1 MNDDEL
7 MHYGTPRH
15 SGRYPW
21 GSGEN
26 PYQSMSGFYGMAR
39 QLHKEGLSDKEIA
52 ESFGMST
59 RDYKSAYSN
68 AKNEVRAANRAQALR
83 LKDKGY
89 SNTAIG
95 ERMGVNESTV
105 RSWLDDDIAERSSIS
120 KNTAKALKNA
130 VDDKKYID
138 IGGGVENQ
146 MGISR
151 TALDNAVKML
161 KDEGYTIHYIQ
172 TEQLGTGHKTS
183 IKVLA
188 PPDTTYSEVWNHK
201 ADIEFP
207 GFHSEDNGR
216 TIDKIGKPVSISSKR
231 IKINYAEEGGKDK
244 DGVIELRRGVDDIS
258 LGKAKYAQVRI
269 AVDGTHYLKGMA
281 MYRDDMPDG
290 VDIIFNTNK
299 AKGTPMLGE
308 KDNSVLKPMKKD
320 QDNPFGA
327 TIKGEHDLI
336 LAQRYYT
343 DKDGKRKQS
352 AINIVN
358 EEGDWNTWRK
368 SLSSQMLSKQSPML
382 AKKQLKLAYD
392 LKQDEFDSIMKL
404 ENPVIRQQLLDK
416 FADGCDSASVH
427 LKAAG
432 LPRQASKVILP
443 FPSMKENEV
452 YAPSFRDGE
461 EVVLIRYP
469 HGGTFEI
476 PRLKVNNKVPEAKKT
491 LHNAQD
497 AIGINAKVAERL
509 SGADFDGDTVL
520 VIPTST
526 AKIKTSK
533 SLEGLKDFDPQR
545 AYKAYPG
552 MPEVKGSGFNKQQQ
566 MGNVS
571 NLITDMTIKGATSD
585 ELARAVRHSMVIIDA
600 EKHNLNYKQSAIDNN
615 IAELKEKYQGGKNRG
630 ASTIISRASATAYVP
645 VRKEIT
651 NKKYMTDDEKKR
663 YSKGEKIYRDTGET
677 YISKKTGKEIK
688 RISKSTKMAETSD
701 ANTLS
706 SGYLIETVYSEHA
719 NKLKAL
725 ANKARSESR
734 STEYI
739 PYSKEANKKYK
750 AQVDSLNSKLNIA
763 LKNRP
768 LERKAQ
774 LIANAKVKNIYSANP
789 DMDSDDL
796 KKLKGRCLTEA
807 RLQTGAS
814 KQQIKIEPK
823 EWEAIQAGAI
833 STSKLKSIV
842 QNSDL
847 DVLKQ
852 LAMPRNMRGVTPAQE
867 SRIKV
872 LERRGY
878 TLAEIADAVG
888 VSTST
893 VNNVLQGS

>member
-1 MNDDEL
+1 MNNDEL

-26 PYQSMSGFYGMAR
+26 PYQSSTGLYGMAK
-39 QLHKEGLSDKEIA
+39 QLKSEGMSDKEIA

-59 RDYKSAYSN
+59 REYKSAYSN
-68 AKNEVRAANRAQALR
+68 AKNEVRAANRAEALR

-95 ERMGVNESTV
+95 QRMGVNESTV
-105 RSWLDDDIAERSSIS
+105 RSWMDEDIAERSSIS
-120 KNTAKALKNA
+120 KNTAKALKSA

-161 KDEGYTIHYIQ
+161 KDEGYTVHYIQ

-207 GFHSEDNGR
+207 GFHSEDKGR

-327 TIKGEHDLI
+327 TIKGERELI

-343 DKDGKRKQS
+343 DKNGKRQQS
-352 AINIVN
+352 ALNIVN

-416 FADGCDSASVH
+416 FADGCDSAAVH

-476 PRLKVNNKVPEAKKT
+476 PRLKVNNKVPDAKKT

-533 SLEGLKDFDPQR
+533 PLDGLKDFDPQR
-545 AYKAYPG
+545 DYKACPG

-571 NLITDMTIKGATSD
+571 NLITDMTIKGATPD

-615 IAELKEKYQGGKNRG
+615 IAALKEKYQGGKNRG

-645 VRKEIT
+645 VRKELT
-651 NKKYMTDDEKKR
+651 NTKYMTDDEKKR
-663 YSKGEKIYRDTGET
+663 YSKGEKIYRETGET

-706 SGYLIETVYSEHA
+706 SGYMIETVYSEHA

-725 ANKARSESR
+725 ANKARAESR
-734 STEYI
+734 STDYI
-739 PYSKEANKKYK
+739 PYSKEAHVKYK
-750 AQVDSLNSKLNIA
+750 DQVDSLNSKLNIA

-774 LIANAKVKNIYSANP
+774 LIANAKVKNVYAANP

-833 STSKLKSIV
+833 STNKLKSIV

-852 LAMPRNMRGVTPAQE
+852 LAMPREMRGVTPAQE

-872 LERRGY
+872 LESRGY

-893 VNNVLQGS
+893 ITNVLQG

>member
-1 MNDDEL
+1 MNNDEL

-26 PYQSMSGFYGMAR
+26 PYQSSTGLYGMAK
-39 QLHKEGLSDKEIA
+39 QLKSEGMSDKEIA

-59 RDYKSAYSN
+59 REYKSAYSN
-68 AKNEVRAANRAQALR
+68 AKNEVRAANRAEALR

-95 ERMGVNESTV
+95 QRMGVNESTV
-105 RSWLDDDIAERSSIS
+105 RSWMDEDIAERSSIS
-120 KNTAKALKNA
+120 KNTAKALKSA
-130 VDDKKYID
+130 VDNKKYID

-161 KDEGYTIHYIQ
+161 KDEGYTVHYIQ

-207 GFHSEDNGR
+207 GFHSEDKGR

-327 TIKGEHDLI
+327 TIKGERELI

-343 DKDGKRKQS
+343 DKNGKRQQS
-352 AINIVN
+352 ALNIVN

-416 FADGCDSASVH
+416 FADGCDSAAVH

-476 PRLKVNNKVPEAKKT
+476 PRLKVNNKVPDAKKT

-533 SLEGLKDFDPQR
+533 PLDGLKNFDPQR
-545 AYKAYPG
+545 DYKAYPG

-571 NLITDMTIKGATSD
+571 NLITDMTIKGATPD

-615 IAELKEKYQGGKNRG
+615 IAALKEKYQGGKNRG

-645 VRKEIT
+645 VRKELT
-651 NKKYMTDDEKKR
+651 NTKYMTDDEKKR
-663 YSKGEKIYRDTGET
+663 YSKGEKIYRETGET

-706 SGYLIETVYSEHA
+706 SGYMIETVYSEHA

-725 ANKARSESR
+725 ANKARAESR
-734 STEYI
+734 STDYI
-739 PYSKEANKKYK
+739 PYSKEAHVKYK
-750 AQVDSLNSKLNIA
+750 DQVDSLNSKLNIA

-774 LIANAKVKNIYSANP
+774 LVANAKVKNVYAANP

-833 STSKLKSIV
+833 STNKLKSIV

-852 LAMPRNMRGVTPAQE
+852 LAMPREMRGVTPAQE

-872 LERRGY
+872 LESRGY

-893 VNNVLQGS
+893 ITNVLQG

>member
-26 PYQSMSGFYGMAR
+26 PYQSSTGLYGMAK
-39 QLHKEGLSDKEIA
+39 QLKSQGMSDKEIA
-52 ESFGMST
+52 DSFGMST
-59 RDYKSAYSN
+59 REYKSAYSN
-68 AKNEVRAANRAQALR
+68 AKNEVRAANRAEALR

-95 ERMGVNESTV
+95 KRMGVNESTV
-105 RSWLDDDIAERSSIS
+105 RSWMDEDIAERSSIS
-120 KNTAKALKNA
+120 KNTAKALKSA

-161 KDEGYTIHYIQ
+161 KDEGYTVHYIQ

-207 GFHSEDNGR
+207 GFHSEDKGR

-299 AKGTPMLGE
+299 TKGTPMLGE

-327 TIKGEHDLI
+327 TIKGERELI

-343 DKDGKRKQS
+343 DKNGKRQQS
-352 AINIVN
+352 ALNIVN

-476 PRLKVNNKVPEAKKT
+476 PRLKVNNKVPDAKKT

-533 SLEGLKDFDPQR
+533 PLDGLKDFDPQR
-545 AYKAYPG
+545 DYKAYPG

-571 NLITDMTIKGATSD
+571 NLITDMTIKGATPD

-615 IAELKEKYQGGKNRG
+615 IAELKKKYQGGSNRG

-651 NKKYMTDDEKKR
+651 NTKYMTDDEKKR
-663 YSKGEKIYRDTGET
+663 YSKGEKIYRETGET
-677 YISKKTGKEIK
+677 YISKKTGKEVK

-725 ANKARSESR
+725 ANKARAESR
-734 STEYI
+734 STDYI
-739 PYSKEANKKYK
+739 PYSKEAHIKYK
-750 AQVDSLNSKLNIA
+750 DQVDSLNSKLNIA

-774 LIANAKVKNIYSANP
+774 LVANAKVKNVYADNP

-833 STSKLKSIV
+833 STNKLKSIV

-852 LAMPRNMRGVTPAQE
+852 LAMPREMRGVTPAQE

-872 LERRGY
+872 LESRGY

-893 VNNVLQGS
+893 ITNVLQG

>member
-26 PYQSMSGFYGMAR
+26 PYQSSTGLYGMAK
-39 QLHKEGLSDKEIA
+39 QLKSQGMSDKEIA

-59 RDYKSAYSN
+59 REYKSAYSN
-68 AKNEVRAANRAQALR
+68 AKNEVRAANRAEALR

-95 ERMGVNESTV
+95 KRMGVNESTV
-105 RSWLDDDIAERSSIS
+105 RSWMNEDIAERSSIS
-120 KNTAKALKNA
+120 KNTAKALKSA

-161 KDEGYTIHYIQ
+161 KDEGYTVHYIQ

-207 GFHSEDNGR
+207 GFHSEDKGR

-327 TIKGEHDLI
+327 TIKGERELI

-343 DKDGKRKQS
+343 DKNGKRQQS

-416 FADGCDSASVH
+416 FADGCDSAAVH

-526 AKIKTSK
+526 AKIKTTK
-533 SLEGLKDFDPQR
+533 PLDGLKNFDPQR
-545 AYKAYPG
+545 DYKAYPG

-571 NLITDMTIKGATSD
+571 NLITDMTIKGATPD

-651 NKKYMTDDEKKR
+651 NTKYMTDDEKKR
-663 YSKGEKIYRDTGET
+663 YSKGEKIYRETGET
-677 YISKKTGKEIK
+677 YISKKTGKEVK

-706 SGYLIETVYSEHA
+706 SGYMIETVYSEHA

-725 ANKARSESR
+725 ANKARAESR

-739 PYSKEANKKYK
+739 PYSKEARVKYK
-750 AQVDSLNSKLNIA
+750 DQVDSLNSKLNIA

-774 LIANAKVKNIYSANP
+774 LIANAKVKNVYAANP

-833 STSKLKSIV
+833 HNTKLKSIV

-852 LAMPRNMRGVTPAQE
+852 LAMPREMRGVTPAQE

-872 LERRGY
+872 LESRGY

-893 VNNVLQGS
+893 INNVLQG

>member
-26 PYQSMSGFYGMAR
+26 PYQSSTGLYGMAK
-39 QLHKEGLSDKEIA
+39 QLKSQGMSDKEIA

-59 RDYKSAYSN
+59 REYKSAYSN
-68 AKNEVRAANRAQALR
+68 AKNEVRAANRAEALR

-95 ERMGVNESTV
+95 KRMGVNESTV
-105 RSWLDDDIAERSSIS
+105 RSWMDEDIAERSSIS
-120 KNTAKALKNA
+120 KNTAKALKSA

-161 KDEGYTIHYIQ
+161 KDEGYTVHYIQ

-207 GFHSEDNGR
+207 GFHSEDKGR

-327 TIKGEHDLI
+327 TIKGERELI

-343 DKDGKRKQS
+343 DKNGKRQQS
-352 AINIVN
+352 ALNIVN

-476 PRLKVNNKVPEAKKT
+476 PRLKVNNKVPDAKKT

-533 SLEGLKDFDPQR
+533 PLDGLKDFDPQR
-545 AYKAYPG
+545 DYKAYPG

-571 NLITDMTIKGATSD
+571 NLITDMTIKGATPD

-615 IAELKEKYQGGKNRG
+615 IAELKKKYQGGSNRG

-645 VRKEIT
+645 VRKELT
-651 NKKYMTDDEKKR
+651 NTKYMTDDEKKR
-663 YSKGEKIYRDTGET
+663 YSKGEKIYRETGET
-677 YISKKTGKEIK
+677 YISKKTGKEVK

-725 ANKARSESR
+725 ANKARAESR
-734 STEYI
+734 STDYI
-739 PYSKEANKKYK
+739 PYSKEAHVKYK
-750 AQVDSLNSKLNIA
+750 DQVDSLNSKLNIA

-774 LIANAKVKNIYSANP
+774 LIANAKVKNVYAANP

-814 KQQIKIEPK
+814 KQQIKIESK

-833 STSKLKSIV
+833 STNKLKSIV

-852 LAMPRNMRGVTPAQE
+852 LAMPREMRGVTPAQE

-872 LERRGY
+872 LESRGY

-888 VSTST
+888 VSTGT
-893 VNNVLQGS
+893 ITNVLQG

>member
-26 PYQSMSGFYGMAR
+26 PYQSSTGLYGMAK
-39 QLHKEGLSDKEIA
+39 QLKSQGMSDKEIA

-59 RDYKSAYSN
+59 REYKSAYSN
-68 AKNEVRAANRAQALR
+68 AKNEVRAANRAEALR

-95 ERMGVNESTV
+95 KRMGVNESTV
-105 RSWLDDDIAERSSIS
+105 RSWMDEDIAERSSIS
-120 KNTAKALKNA
+120 KNTAKALKSA

-161 KDEGYTIHYIQ
+161 KDEGYTVHYIQ

-207 GFHSEDNGR
+207 GFHSEDKGR
-216 TIDKIGKPVSISSKR
+216 TIDKIGKPISISSKR

-327 TIKGEHDLI
+327 TIKGEREII

-343 DKDGKRKQS
+343 DKNGKRQQS

-476 PRLKVNNKVPEAKKT
+476 PRLKVNNKVPDAKKT

-533 SLEGLKDFDPQR
+533 PLDGLKDFDPQR
-545 AYKAYPG
+545 DYKAYPG
-552 MPEVKGSGFNKQQQ
+552 MPEVKGSGFHKQQQ

-571 NLITDMTIKGATSD
+571 NLITDMTIKGATPD

-615 IAELKEKYQGGKNRG
+615 IAELKKKYQGGSNRG

-651 NKKYMTDDEKKR
+651 NTKYMTDDEKKR
-663 YSKGEKIYRDTGET
+663 YSKGEKIYHETGET
-677 YISKKTGKEIK
+677 YISKKTGKEVK

-725 ANKARSESR
+725 ANKARAESR
-734 STEYI
+734 STDYI
-739 PYSKEANKKYK
+739 PYSKEAHVKYK
-750 AQVDSLNSKLNIA
+750 DQVDSLNSKLNIA

-774 LIANAKVKNIYSANP
+774 LIANAKVKNVYAANP

-833 STSKLKSIV
+833 STNKLKSIV

-852 LAMPRNMRGVTPAQE
+852 LAMPREMRGVTPAQE

-872 LERRGY
+872 LESRGY
-878 TLAEIADAVG
+878 TLAEIADAIG

-893 VNNVLQGS
+893 INNVLQG

>member
-26 PYQSMSGFYGMAR
+26 PYQSSTGLYGMAK
-39 QLHKEGLSDKEIA
+39 QLKSQGMSDKEIA

-59 RDYKSAYSN
+59 REYKSAYSN
-68 AKNEVRAANRAQALR
+68 AKNEVRAANRAEALR

-95 ERMGVNESTV
+95 KRMGVNESTV
-105 RSWLDDDIAERSSIS
+105 RSWMDEDIAERSSIS
-120 KNTAKALKNA
+120 KNTAKALKSA

-161 KDEGYTIHYIQ
+161 KDEGYTVHYIQ

-207 GFHSEDNGR
+207 GFHSEDKGR

-281 MYRDDMPDG
+281 MYRDDMPNG

-327 TIKGEHDLI
+327 TIKGERELI

-343 DKDGKRKQS
+343 DKNGKRQQS

-476 PRLKVNNKVPEAKKT
+476 PRLKVNNKVPDAKKT

-533 SLEGLKDFDPQR
+533 PLDGLKDFDPQR
-545 AYKAYPG
+545 DYKAYPG

-571 NLITDMTIKGATSD
+571 NLITDMTIKGATPD

-615 IAELKEKYQGGKNRG
+615 IAELKKKYQGGSNRG

-651 NKKYMTDDEKKR
+651 NTKYMTDDEKKR
-663 YSKGEKIYRDTGET
+663 YSKGEKIYRETGET
-677 YISKKTGKEIK
+677 YISKKTGKEVK

-725 ANKARSESR
+725 ANKARAESR
-734 STEYI
+734 STDYI
-739 PYSKEANKKYK
+739 PYSKEAHVKYK
-750 AQVDSLNSKLNIA
+750 DQVDSLNSKLNIA

-774 LIANAKVKNIYSANP
+774 LVANAKVKNVYAANP

-833 STSKLKSIV
+833 STNKLKSIV

-852 LAMPRNMRGVTPAQE
+852 LAMPREMRGVTPAQE

-872 LERRGY
+872 LESRGY

-888 VSTST
+888 VSTGT
-893 VNNVLQGS
+893 ITNVLQG

>member
-1 MNDDEL
+1 MNNDEL

-26 PYQSMSGFYGMAR
+26 PYQSSTGFYGMAK
-39 QLHKEGLSDKEIA
+39 QLKSDGMSDKEIA

-59 RDYKSAYSN
+59 REYKSAYSN
-68 AKNEVRAANRAQALR
+68 AKNEVRAANRAEALR

-95 ERMGVNESTV
+95 QRMGVNESTV
-105 RSWLDDDIAERSSIS
+105 RSWMDEDIAERSSIS
-120 KNTAKALKNA
+120 KNTAKALKSA

-161 KDEGYTIHYIQ
+161 KDEGYTVHYIQ

-207 GFHSEDNGR
+207 GFHSEDKGR

-327 TIKGEHDLI
+327 TIKGERELI

-343 DKDGKRKQS
+343 DKNGKRQQS
-352 AINIVN
+352 ALNIVN

-416 FADGCDSASVH
+416 FADGCDSAAVH

-476 PRLKVNNKVPEAKKT
+476 PRLKVNNKVPDAKKT

-533 SLEGLKDFDPQR
+533 PLDGLKNFDPQR
-545 AYKAYPG
+545 DYKAYPG

-571 NLITDMTIKGATSD
+571 NLITDMTIKGATPD

-615 IAELKEKYQGGKNRG
+615 IAALKEKYQGGKNRG

-645 VRKEIT
+645 VRKELT
-651 NKKYMTDDEKKR
+651 NTKYMTDDEKKR
-663 YSKGEKIYRDTGET
+663 YSKGEKIYRETGET

-706 SGYLIETVYSEHA
+706 SGYMIETVYSEHA

-725 ANKARSESR
+725 ANKARAESR
-734 STEYI
+734 STDYI
-739 PYSKEANKKYK
+739 PYSKEAHVKYK
-750 AQVDSLNSKLNIA
+750 DQVDSLNSKLNIA

-774 LIANAKVKNIYSANP
+774 LVANAKVKNVYAANP

-833 STSKLKSIV
+833 STNKLKSIV

-852 LAMPRNMRGVTPAQE
+852 LAMPREMRGVTPAQE

-872 LERRGY
+872 LESRGY

-893 VNNVLQGS
+893 ITNVLQG

>member
-1 MNDDEL
+1 MNNDEL

-26 PYQSMSGFYGMAR
+26 PYQSSTGFYGMAK
-39 QLHKEGLSDKEIA
+39 QLKSDGMSDKEIA

-59 RDYKSAYSN
+59 REYKSAYSN
-68 AKNEVRAANRAQALR
+68 AKNEVRAANRAEALR

-95 ERMGVNESTV
+95 QRMGVNESTV
-105 RSWLDDDIAERSSIS
+105 RSWMDEDIAERSSIS
-120 KNTAKALKNA
+120 KNTAKALKSA

-161 KDEGYTIHYIQ
+161 KDEGYTVHYIQ

-207 GFHSEDNGR
+207 GFHSEDKGR

-290 VDIIFNTNK
+290 VDIVFNTNK

-327 TIKGEHDLI
+327 TIKGERELI

-343 DKDGKRKQS
+343 DKNGKRQQS
-352 AINIVN
+352 ALNIVN

-416 FADGCDSASVH
+416 FADGCDSAAVH

-476 PRLKVNNKVPEAKKT
+476 PRLKVNNKVPDAKKT

-533 SLEGLKDFDPQR
+533 PLDGLKNFDPQR
-545 AYKAYPG
+545 DYKAYPG

-571 NLITDMTIKGATSD
+571 NLITDMTIKGATPD

-645 VRKEIT
+645 VRKELT
-651 NKKYMTDDEKKR
+651 NTKYMTDDEKKR
-663 YSKGEKIYRDTGET
+663 YSKGEKIYRETGET

-706 SGYLIETVYSEHA
+706 SGYMIETVYSEHA

-725 ANKARSESR
+725 ANKARAESR

-739 PYSKEANKKYK
+739 PYSKEAHVKYK
-750 AQVDSLNSKLNIA
+750 DQVDSLNSKLNIA

-774 LIANAKVKNIYSANP
+774 LIANAKVKNVYAANP
-789 DMDSDDL
+789 DIDSDDL

-833 STSKLKSIV
+833 STNKLKSIV

-852 LAMPRNMRGVTPAQE
+852 LAMPREMRGVTPAQE

-872 LERRGY
+872 LESRGY

-893 VNNVLQGS
+893 ITNVLQG

>member
-26 PYQSMSGFYGMAR
+26 PYQSSTGLYGMAK
-39 QLHKEGLSDKEIA
+39 QLKSQGMSDKEIA

-59 RDYKSAYSN
+59 REYKSAYSN
-68 AKNEVRAANRAQALR
+68 AKNEVRAANRAEALR

-95 ERMGVNESTV
+95 KRMGVNESTV
-105 RSWLDDDIAERSSIS
+105 RSWMDEDIAERSSIS
-120 KNTAKALKNA
+120 KNTAKALKSA

-161 KDEGYTIHYIQ
+161 KDEGYTVHYIQ

-207 GFHSEDNGR
+207 GFHSEDKGR
-216 TIDKIGKPVSISSKR
+216 TIDKIRKPVSISSKR

-327 TIKGEHDLI
+327 TIKGERELI

-343 DKDGKRKQS
+343 DKNGKRQQS
-352 AINIVN
+352 ALNIVN

-392 LKQDEFDSIMKL
+392 LKRDEFDSIMKL
-404 ENPVIRQQLLDK
+404 ENPVIRQKLLDK

-476 PRLKVNNKVPEAKKT
+476 PRLKVNNKVPDAKKT

-533 SLEGLKDFDPQR
+533 PLDGLKDFDPQR
-545 AYKAYPG
+545 DYKAYPG

-571 NLITDMTIKGATSD
+571 NLITDMTIKGATPD

-615 IAELKEKYQGGKNRG
+615 IAELKKKYQGGSNRG

-651 NKKYMTDDEKKR
+651 NTKYMTDDEKKR
-663 YSKGEKIYRDTGET
+663 YSKGEKIYRETGET
-677 YISKKTGKEIK
+677 YISKKTGKEVK

-725 ANKARSESR
+725 ANKARAESR
-734 STEYI
+734 STDYI
-739 PYSKEANKKYK
+739 PYSKEAHVKYK
-750 AQVDSLNSKLNIA
+750 DQVDSLNSKLNIA

-774 LIANAKVKNIYSANP
+774 LIANAKVKNVYAANP

-833 STSKLKSIV
+833 STNKLKSIV

-852 LAMPRNMRGVTPAQE
+852 LAMPREMRGVTPAQE

-872 LERRGY
+872 LESRGY

-888 VSTST
+888 VSTGT
-893 VNNVLQGS
+893 ITNVLQG

>member
-26 PYQSMSGFYGMAR
+26 PYQSSTGLYGMAK
-39 QLHKEGLSDKEIA
+39 QLKKQGMSDKEIA

-59 RDYKSAYSN
+59 REYKSAYSN
-68 AKNEVRAANRAQALR
+68 AKNEVRAANRAEALR

-95 ERMGVNESTV
+95 KRMGVNESTV
-105 RSWLDDDIAERSSIS
+105 RSWMDEDIAERSSIS
-120 KNTAKALKNA
+120 KNTAKALKSA

-161 KDEGYTIHYIQ
+161 KDEGYTVHYIQ

-207 GFHSEDNGR
+207 GFHSEDKGR
-216 TIDKIGKPVSISSKR
+216 TIDKIEKPVSISSKR

-327 TIKGEHDLI
+327 TIKGERDLI

-343 DKDGKRKQS
+343 DKNGKRQQS

-416 FADGCDSASVH
+416 FADGCDSAAVH

-533 SLEGLKDFDPQR
+533 PLDGLKDFDPQR
-545 AYKAYPG
+545 DYKAYPG

-571 NLITDMTIKGATSD
+571 NLITDMTIKGATPD

-615 IAELKEKYQGGKNRG
+615 IAELKKKYQGGSNRG
-630 ASTIISRASATAYVP
+630 ASTIISRASATAYIP
-645 VRKEIT
+645 VRKELT
-651 NKKYMTDDEKKR
+651 NTKYMTDDEKKR
-663 YSKGEKIYRDTGET
+663 YSKGEKIYRETGET
-677 YISKKTGKEIK
+677 YISKKTGKEVK

-725 ANKARSESR
+725 ANKARAESR

-739 PYSKEANKKYK
+739 PYSKEARVKYK
-750 AQVDSLNSKLNIA
+750 DQVDSLNSKLNIA

-774 LIANAKVKNIYSANP
+774 LIANAKVKNVYAANP

-833 STSKLKSIV
+833 HNTKLKSIV

-852 LAMPRNMRGVTPAQE
+852 LAMPREMRGVTPAQE
-867 SRIKV
+867 SRINV
-872 LERRGY
+872 LESRGY

-893 VNNVLQGS
+893 INNVLQG

>member
-1 MNDDEL
+1 MNNDEL

-26 PYQSMSGFYGMAR
+26 PYQSSTGFYGMAK
-39 QLHKEGLSDKEIA
+39 QLKSDGMSDKEIA

-59 RDYKSAYSN
+59 REYKSAYSN
-68 AKNEVRAANRAQALR
+68 AKNEVRAANRAEALR

-95 ERMGVNESTV
+95 KRMGVNESTV
-105 RSWLDDDIAERSSIS
+105 RSWMNEDIAERSSIS
-120 KNTAKALKNA
+120 KNTAKALKSA

-161 KDEGYTIHYIQ
+161 KDEGYTVHYIQ

-207 GFHSEDNGR
+207 GFHSEDKGR

-327 TIKGEHDLI
+327 TIKGERELI

-343 DKDGKRKQS
+343 DKNGKRQQS
-352 AINIVN
+352 ALNIVN

-416 FADGCDSASVH
+416 FADGCDSAAVH

-476 PRLKVNNKVPEAKKT
+476 PRLKVNNKVPDAKKT

-533 SLEGLKDFDPQR
+533 PLDGLKNFDPQR
-545 AYKAYPG
+545 DYKAYPG

-571 NLITDMTIKGATSD
+571 NLITDMTIKGATPD

-615 IAELKEKYQGGKNRG
+615 IAALKEKYQGGKNRG

-645 VRKEIT
+645 VRKELT
-651 NKKYMTDDEKKR
+651 NTKYMTDDEKKR
-663 YSKGEKIYRDTGET
+663 YSKGEKIYRETGET

-706 SGYLIETVYSEHA
+706 SGYMIETVYSEHA

-725 ANKARSESR
+725 ANKARAESR
-734 STEYI
+734 STDYI
-739 PYSKEANKKYK
+739 PYSKEAHVKYK
-750 AQVDSLNSKLNIA
+750 DQVDSLNSKLNIA

-774 LIANAKVKNIYSANP
+774 LVANAKVKNVYAANP

-833 STSKLKSIV
+833 STNKLKSIV

-852 LAMPRNMRGVTPAQE
+852 LAMPREMRGVTPAQE

-872 LERRGY
+872 LESRGY

-888 VSTST
+888 VSTGT
-893 VNNVLQGS
+893 ITNVLQG

>member
-1 MNDDEL
+1 MNNDEL

-26 PYQSMSGFYGMAR
+26 PYQSSTGLYGMAK
-39 QLHKEGLSDKEIA
+39 QLKSEGMSDKEIA

-59 RDYKSAYSN
+59 REYKSAYSN
-68 AKNEVRAANRAQALR
+68 AKNEVRAANRAEALR

-95 ERMGVNESTV
+95 QRMGVNESTV
-105 RSWLDDDIAERSSIS
+105 RSWMDEDIAERSSIS
-120 KNTAKALKNA
+120 KNTAKALKSA

-161 KDEGYTIHYIQ
+161 KDEGYTVHYIQ

-207 GFHSEDNGR
+207 GFHSEDKGR
-216 TIDKIGKPVSISSKR
+216 TIDKIEKPVSISSKR

-299 AKGTPMLGE
+299 AKGTTMLGE

-327 TIKGEHDLI
+327 TIKGERELI

-343 DKDGKRKQS
+343 DKNGKRQQS
-352 AINIVN
+352 ALNIVN

-416 FADGCDSASVH
+416 FADGCDSAAVH

-476 PRLKVNNKVPEAKKT
+476 PRLKVNNKVPDAKKT

-533 SLEGLKDFDPQR
+533 PLDGLKDFDPQR
-545 AYKAYPG
+545 DYKAYPG

-571 NLITDMTIKGATSD
+571 NLITDMTIKGATPD

-615 IAELKEKYQGGKNRG
+615 IAALKEKYQGGKNRG

-645 VRKEIT
+645 VRKELT
-651 NKKYMTDDEKKR
+651 NTKYMTDDEKKR
-663 YSKGEKIYRDTGET
+663 YSKGEKIYRETGET

-706 SGYLIETVYSEHA
+706 SGYMIETVYSEHA

-725 ANKARSESR
+725 ANKARAESR
-734 STEYI
+734 STDYI
-739 PYSKEANKKYK
+739 PYSKEAHVKYK
-750 AQVDSLNSKLNIA
+750 DQVDSLNSKLNIA

-774 LIANAKVKNIYSANP
+774 LIANAKVKNVYAANP

-833 STSKLKSIV
+833 STNKLKSIV

-852 LAMPRNMRGVTPAQE
+852 LAMPREMRGVTPAQE

-872 LERRGY
+872 LESRGY

-893 VNNVLQGS
+893 ITNVLQG

>member
-26 PYQSMSGFYGMAR
+26 PYQSSTGLYGMAK
-39 QLHKEGLSDKEIA
+39 QLKSQGMSDKEIA

-59 RDYKSAYSN
+59 REYKSAYSN
-68 AKNEVRAANRAQALR
+68 AKNEVRAANRAEALR

-95 ERMGVNESTV
+95 KRMGVNESTV
-105 RSWLDDDIAERSSIS
+105 RSWMDEDIAERSSIS
-120 KNTAKALKNA
+120 KNTAKALKSA

-161 KDEGYTIHYIQ
+161 KDEGYTVHYIQ

-207 GFHSEDNGR
+207 GFHSEDKGR

-327 TIKGEHDLI
+327 TIKGERDLI

-343 DKDGKRKQS
+343 DKNGKRQQS

-476 PRLKVNNKVPEAKKT
+476 PRLKVNNKVPDAKKT

-533 SLEGLKDFDPQR
+533 PLDGLKDFDPQR

-645 VRKEIT
+645 VRKELT
-651 NKKYMTDDEKKR
+651 NTKYMTDDEKKR
-663 YSKGEKIYRDTGET
+663 YAKGEKIYRETGET

-725 ANKARSESR
+725 ANKARAESR
-734 STEYI
+734 STDYI
-739 PYSKEANKKYK
+739 PYSKEAHVKYK
-750 AQVDSLNSKLNIA
+750 DQVDSLNSKLNIA

-774 LIANAKVKNIYSANP
+774 LIANAKVKNVYAANP

-833 STSKLKSIV
+833 STNKLKSIV

-852 LAMPRNMRGVTPAQE
+852 LAMPREMRGVTPAQE

-872 LERRGY
+872 LESRGY

-893 VNNVLQGS
+893 INNVLQG

>member
-26 PYQSMSGFYGMAR
+26 PYQSSTGLYGMAK
-39 QLHKEGLSDKEIA
+39 QLKSQGMSDKEIA

-59 RDYKSAYSN
+59 REYKSAYSN
-68 AKNEVRAANRAQALR
+68 AKNEVRAANRAEALR

-95 ERMGVNESTV
+95 KRMGVNESTV
-105 RSWLDDDIAERSSIS
+105 RSWMDEDIAERSSIS
-120 KNTAKALKNA
+120 KNTAKALKSA

-161 KDEGYTIHYIQ
+161 KDEGYTVHYIQ

-207 GFHSEDNGR
+207 GFHSEDKGR

-327 TIKGEHDLI
+327 TIKGERDLI

-343 DKDGKRKQS
+343 DKNGKRQQS

-476 PRLKVNNKVPEAKKT
+476 PRLKVNNKVPDAKKT

-533 SLEGLKDFDPQR
+533 PLDGLKDFDPQR

-645 VRKEIT
+645 VRKELT
-651 NKKYMTDDEKKR
+651 NTKYMTDDEKKR
-663 YSKGEKIYRDTGET
+663 YSKGEKIYRETGET

-688 RISKSTKMAETSD
+688 RISKSTKMAEISD

-725 ANKARSESR
+725 ANKARAESR

-739 PYSKEANKKYK
+739 PYSKEAHVKYK
-750 AQVDSLNSKLNIA
+750 DQVDSLNSKLNIA

-774 LIANAKVKNIYSANP
+774 LIANAKVKNVYAANP

-833 STSKLKSIV
+833 STNKLKSIV

-852 LAMPRNMRGVTPAQE
+852 LAMPREMRGVTPAQE

-872 LERRGY
+872 LESRGY

-893 VNNVLQGS
+893 ITNVLQG

>member
-1 MNDDEL
+1 MNNDEL

-26 PYQSMSGFYGMAR
+26 PYQSSTGLYGMAK
-39 QLHKEGLSDKEIA
+39 QLKSEGMSDKEIA

-59 RDYKSAYSN
+59 REYKSAYSN
-68 AKNEVRAANRAQALR
+68 AKNEVRAANRAEALR

-95 ERMGVNESTV
+95 QRMGVNESTV
-105 RSWLDDDIAERSSIS
+105 RSWMDEDIAERSSIS
-120 KNTAKALKNA
+120 KNTAKALKSA

-161 KDEGYTIHYIQ
+161 KDEGYTVHYIQ

-207 GFHSEDNGR
+207 GFHSEDKGR

-299 AKGTPMLGE
+299 AKGTPMLDE

-327 TIKGEHDLI
+327 TIKGERELI

-343 DKDGKRKQS
+343 DKNGKRQQS
-352 AINIVN
+352 ALNIVN

-416 FADGCDSASVH
+416 FADGCDSAAVH

-476 PRLKVNNKVPEAKKT
+476 PRLKVNNKVPDAKKT

-533 SLEGLKDFDPQR
+533 PLDGLKDFDPQR
-545 AYKAYPG
+545 DYKAYPG

-571 NLITDMTIKGATSD
+571 NLITDMTIKGATPD

-615 IAELKEKYQGGKNRG
+615 IAALKEKYQGGKNRG

-645 VRKEIT
+645 VRKELT
-651 NKKYMTDDEKKR
+651 NTKYMTDDEKKR
-663 YSKGEKIYRDTGET
+663 YSKGEKIYRETGET

-706 SGYLIETVYSEHA
+706 SGYMIETVYSEHA

-725 ANKARSESR
+725 ANKARAESR
-734 STEYI
+734 STDYI
-739 PYSKEANKKYK
+739 PYSKEAHVKYK
-750 AQVDSLNSKLNIA
+750 DQVDSLNSKLNIA

-774 LIANAKVKNIYSANP
+774 LIANAKVKNVYAANP

-833 STSKLKSIV
+833 STNKLKSIV

-852 LAMPRNMRGVTPAQE
+852 LAMPREMRGVTPAQE

-872 LERRGY
+872 LESRGY

-893 VNNVLQGS
+893 ITNVLQG

>member
-26 PYQSMSGFYGMAR
+26 PYQSSTGLYGMAK
-39 QLHKEGLSDKEIA
+39 QLKSQGMSDKEIA

-59 RDYKSAYSN
+59 REYKSAYSN
-68 AKNEVRAANRAQALR
+68 AKNEVRAANRAEALR

-95 ERMGVNESTV
+95 KRMGVNESTV
-105 RSWLDDDIAERSSIS
+105 RSWMDEDIAERSSIS
-120 KNTAKALKNA
+120 KNTAKALKSA

-161 KDEGYTIHYIQ
+161 KDEGYTVHYIQ

-207 GFHSEDNGR
+207 GFHSEDKGR

-327 TIKGEHDLI
+327 TIKGERKLI

-343 DKDGKRKQS
+343 DKNGKRQQS
-352 AINIVN
+352 ALNIVN

-416 FADGCDSASVH
+416 FADGCDSAAVH

-476 PRLKVNNKVPEAKKT
+476 PRLKVNNKVPDAKKT

-533 SLEGLKDFDPQR
+533 PLDGLKDFDPQR
-545 AYKAYPG
+545 DYKAYPG

-571 NLITDMTIKGATSD
+571 NLITDMTIKGATPD

-615 IAELKEKYQGGKNRG
+615 IAALKEKYQGGKNRG

-645 VRKEIT
+645 VRKELT
-651 NKKYMTDDEKKR
+651 NTKYMTDDEKKR
-663 YSKGEKIYRDTGET
+663 YSKGEKIYRETGET

-706 SGYLIETVYSEHA
+706 SGYMIETVYSEHA

-725 ANKARSESR
+725 ANKARAESR
-734 STEYI
+734 STDYI
-739 PYSKEANKKYK
+739 PYSKEAHIKYK
-750 AQVDSLNSKLNIA
+750 DQVDSLNSKLNIA

-774 LIANAKVKNIYSANP
+774 LIANAKVKNVYAANP

-833 STSKLKSIV
+833 STNKLKSIV

-852 LAMPRNMRGVTPAQE
+852 LAMPREMRGVTPAQE

-872 LERRGY
+872 LESRGY

-893 VNNVLQGS
+893 ITNVLQG

>member
-26 PYQSMSGFYGMAR
+26 PYQSSTGLYGMAK
-39 QLHKEGLSDKEIA
+39 QLKSQGMSDKEIS

-59 RDYKSAYSN
+59 REYKSAYSN
-68 AKNEVRAANRAQALR
+68 AKNEVRAANRAEALR

-95 ERMGVNESTV
+95 KRMGVNESTV
-105 RSWLDDDIAERSSIS
+105 RSWMDEDIAERSSIS
-120 KNTAKALKNA
+120 KNTAKALKSA

-161 KDEGYTIHYIQ
+161 KDEGYTVHYIQ

-207 GFHSEDNGR
+207 GFHSEDKGR

-327 TIKGEHDLI
+327 TIKGERELI

-343 DKDGKRKQS
+343 DKNGKRQQS

-476 PRLKVNNKVPEAKKT
+476 PRLKVNNKVPDAKKT

-533 SLEGLKDFDPQR
+533 PLDGLKDFDPQR
-545 AYKAYPG
+545 DYKAYPG

-571 NLITDMTIKGATSD
+571 NLITDMTIKGATPD

-615 IAELKEKYQGGKNRG
+615 IAELKKKYQGGSNRG

-645 VRKEIT
+645 VRKELT
-651 NKKYMTDDEKKR
+651 NTKYMTDDEKKR
-663 YSKGEKIYRDTGET
+663 YSKGEKIYRETGET
-677 YISKKTGKEIK
+677 YISKKTGKEVK

-725 ANKARSESR
+725 ANKARAESR
-734 STEYI
+734 STDYI
-739 PYSKEANKKYK
+739 PYSKEAHVKYK
-750 AQVDSLNSKLNIA
+750 DQVDSLNSKLNIA

-774 LIANAKVKNIYSANP
+774 LIANAKVKNVYAANP

-833 STSKLKSIV
+833 STNKLKSIV

-852 LAMPRNMRGVTPAQE
+852 LAMPREMRGVTPAQE

-872 LERRGY
+872 LESRGY

-893 VNNVLQGS
+893 INNVLQG

>member
-26 PYQSMSGFYGMAR
+26 PYQSSTGLYGMAK
-39 QLHKEGLSDKEIA
+39 QLKSQGMSDKEIA

-59 RDYKSAYSN
+59 REYKSAYSN
-68 AKNEVRAANRAQALR
+68 AKNEVRAANRAEALR

-95 ERMGVNESTV
+95 KRMGVNESTV
-105 RSWLDDDIAERSSIS
+105 RGWMDEDIAERSSIS
-120 KNTAKALKNA
+120 KNTAKALKSA

-161 KDEGYTIHYIQ
+161 KDEGYTVHYIQ

-207 GFHSEDNGR
+207 GFHSEDKGR

-327 TIKGEHDLI
+327 TIKGERELI

-343 DKDGKRKQS
+343 DKNGKRQQS
-352 AINIVN
+352 ALNIVN

-476 PRLKVNNKVPEAKKT
+476 PRLKVNNKVPDAKKT

-533 SLEGLKDFDPQR
+533 PLDGLKDFDPQR
-545 AYKAYPG
+545 DYKAYPG

-571 NLITDMTIKGATSD
+571 NLITDMTIKGATPD

-615 IAELKEKYQGGKNRG
+615 IAELKKKYQGGSNRG

-651 NKKYMTDDEKKR
+651 NTKYMTDDEKKR
-663 YSKGEKIYRDTGET
+663 YSKGEKIYRETGET
-677 YISKKTGKEIK
+677 YISKKTGKEVK

-725 ANKARSESR
+725 ANKARAESR
-734 STEYI
+734 STDYI
-739 PYSKEANKKYK
+739 PYSKEAHIKYK
-750 AQVDSLNSKLNIA
+750 DQVDSLNSKLNIA

-774 LIANAKVKNIYSANP
+774 LVANAKVKNVYAANP

-833 STSKLKSIV
+833 STNKLKSIV

-852 LAMPRNMRGVTPAQE
+852 LAMPREMRGVTPAQE

-872 LERRGY
+872 LESRGY

-888 VSTST
+888 VSTGT
-893 VNNVLQGS
+893 ITNVLQG

>member
-26 PYQSMSGFYGMAR
+26 PYQSSTGLYGMAK
-39 QLHKEGLSDKEIA
+39 QLKSQGMSDKEIA

-59 RDYKSAYSN
+59 REYKSAYSN
-68 AKNEVRAANRAQALR
+68 AKNEVRAANRAEALR

-95 ERMGVNESTV
+95 KRMGVNESTV
-105 RSWLDDDIAERSSIS
+105 RSWMDEDIAERSSIS
-120 KNTAKALKNA
+120 KNTAKALKSA

-161 KDEGYTIHYIQ
+161 KDEGYTVHYIQ

-207 GFHSEDNGR
+207 GFHSEDKGR

-327 TIKGEHDLI
+327 TIKGERELI

-343 DKDGKRKQS
+343 DKNGKRQQS

-416 FADGCDSASVH
+416 FADGCESASVH

-476 PRLKVNNKVPEAKKT
+476 PRLKVNNKVPDAKKT

-533 SLEGLKDFDPQR
+533 PLDGLKDFDPQR
-545 AYKAYPG
+545 DYKAYPG

-571 NLITDMTIKGATSD
+571 NLITDMTIKGATPD

-615 IAELKEKYQGGKNRG
+615 IAELKKKYQGGSNRG

-645 VRKEIT
+645 VRKELT
-651 NKKYMTDDEKKR
+651 NTKYMTDDEKKR
-663 YSKGEKIYRDTGET
+663 YSKGEKIYRETGET
-677 YISKKTGKEIK
+677 YISKKTGKEVK

-725 ANKARSESR
+725 ANKARAESR
-734 STEYI
+734 STDYI
-739 PYSKEANKKYK
+739 PYSKEAHVKYK
-750 AQVDSLNSKLNIA
+750 DQVDSLNSKLNIA

-774 LIANAKVKNIYSANP
+774 LIANAKVKNVYAANP

-833 STSKLKSIV
+833 STNKLKSIV

-852 LAMPRNMRGVTPAQE
+852 LAMPREMRGVTPAQE

-872 LERRGY
+872 LESRGY

-893 VNNVLQGS
+893 INNVLQG

>member
-26 PYQSMSGFYGMAR
+26 PYQSSTGLYGMAK
-39 QLHKEGLSDKEIA
+39 QLKSQGMSDKEIA

-59 RDYKSAYSN
+59 REYKSAYSN
-68 AKNEVRAANRAQALR
+68 AKNEVRAANRAEALR

-95 ERMGVNESTV
+95 KRMGANESTV
-105 RSWLDDDIAERSSIS
+105 RSWMDEDIAERSSIS
-120 KNTAKALKNA
+120 KNTAKALKSA

-161 KDEGYTIHYIQ
+161 KDEGYTVHYIQ

-207 GFHSEDNGR
+207 GFHSEDKGR

-327 TIKGEHDLI
+327 TIKGERELI

-343 DKDGKRKQS
+343 DKNGKRQQS

-476 PRLKVNNKVPEAKKT
+476 PRLKVNNKVPDAKKT

-533 SLEGLKDFDPQR
+533 PLDGLKDFDPQR
-545 AYKAYPG
+545 DYKAYPG

-571 NLITDMTIKGATSD
+571 NLITDMTIKGATPD

-615 IAELKEKYQGGKNRG
+615 IAELKKKYQGGSNRG

-645 VRKEIT
+645 VRKELT
-651 NKKYMTDDEKKR
+651 NTKYMTDDEKKR
-663 YSKGEKIYRDTGET
+663 YSKGEKIYRETGET
-677 YISKKTGKEIK
+677 YISKKTGKEVK

-725 ANKARSESR
+725 ANKARAESR
-734 STEYI
+734 STDYI
-739 PYSKEANKKYK
+739 PYSKEAHVKYK
-750 AQVDSLNSKLNIA
+750 DQVDSLNSKLNIA

-774 LIANAKVKNIYSANP
+774 LVANAKVKNVYAANP

-833 STSKLKSIV
+833 STNKLKSIV

-852 LAMPRNMRGVTPAQE
+852 LAMPREMRGVTPAQE

-872 LERRGY
+872 LESRGY

-888 VSTST
+888 VSTGT
-893 VNNVLQGS
+893 ITNVLQG

>member
-1 MNDDEL
+1 MNNDEL

-26 PYQSMSGFYGMAR
+26 PYQSSTGFYGMAK
-39 QLHKEGLSDKEIA
+39 QLKSDGMSDKEIA

-59 RDYKSAYSN
+59 REYKSAYSN
-68 AKNEVRAANRAQALR
+68 AKNEVRAANRAEALR

-95 ERMGVNESTV
+95 QRMGVNESTV
-105 RSWLDDDIAERSSIS
+105 RSWMDEDIAERSSIS
-120 KNTAKALKNA
+120 KNTAKALKSA

-161 KDEGYTIHYIQ
+161 KDEGYTVHYIQ

-207 GFHSEDNGR
+207 GFHSEDKGR

-327 TIKGEHDLI
+327 TIKGERELI

-343 DKDGKRKQS
+343 DKNGKRQQS
-352 AINIVN
+352 ALNIVN

-416 FADGCDSASVH
+416 FADGCDSAAVH

-476 PRLKVNNKVPEAKKT
+476 PRLKVNNKVPDAKKT

-533 SLEGLKDFDPQR
+533 PLDGLKDFDPQR
-545 AYKAYPG
+545 DYKAYPG

-571 NLITDMTIKGATSD
+571 NLITDMTIKGATPD

-615 IAELKEKYQGGKNRG
+615 IAELKKKYQGGSNRG

-645 VRKEIT
+645 VRKELT
-651 NKKYMTDDEKKR
+651 NTKYMTDDEKKR
-663 YSKGEKIYRDTGET
+663 YSKGEKIYRETGET
-677 YISKKTGKEIK
+677 YISKKTGKEVK

-725 ANKARSESR
+725 ANKARAESR
-734 STEYI
+734 STDYI
-739 PYSKEANKKYK
+739 PYSKEAHVKYK
-750 AQVDSLNSKLNIA
+750 DQVDSLNSKLNIA

-774 LIANAKVKNIYSANP
+774 LIANAKVKNVYAANP

-833 STSKLKSIV
+833 STNKLKSIV

-852 LAMPRNMRGVTPAQE
+852 LAMPREMRGVTPAQE

-872 LERRGY
+872 LESRGY

-893 VNNVLQGS
+893 ITNVLQG

>member
-26 PYQSMSGFYGMAR
+26 PYQSSAGLYGMAK
-39 QLHKEGLSDKEIA
+39 QLKSQGMSDKEIA
-52 ESFGMST
+52 ESFGMSI
-59 RDYKSAYSN
+59 REYKSAYSN
-68 AKNEVRAANRAQALR
+68 AKNEVRAANRAEALR

-95 ERMGVNESTV
+95 KRMGVNESTV
-105 RSWLDDDIAERSSIS
+105 RSWMNEDIAERSSIS
-120 KNTAKALKNA
+120 KNTAKALKSA

-161 KDEGYTIHYIQ
+161 KDEGYTVHYIQ

-207 GFHSEDNGR
+207 GFHSEDKGR

-327 TIKGEHDLI
+327 TIKGERELI

-343 DKDGKRKQS
+343 DKNGKRQQS

-416 FADGCDSASVH
+416 FADGCDSAAVH

-533 SLEGLKDFDPQR
+533 PLDGLKDFDPQR
-545 AYKAYPG
+545 DYKAYPG

-571 NLITDMTIKGATSD
+571 NLITDMTIKGATPD

-630 ASTIISRASATAYVP
+630 ASTIISRASATAYIP
-645 VRKEIT
+645 VRKELT
-651 NKKYMTDDEKKR
+651 NTKYMTDDGKKR
-663 YSKGEKIYRDTGET
+663 YSKGEKIYRETGET

-706 SGYLIETVYSEHA
+706 SGYMIETVYSEHA

-725 ANKARSESR
+725 ANKARAESR

-739 PYSKEANKKYK
+739 PYSKEARVKYK
-750 AQVDSLNSKLNIA
+750 DQVDSLNSKLNIA

-774 LIANAKVKNIYSANP
+774 LIANAKVKNVYAANP

-814 KQQIKIEPK
+814 KQQIKIDPK

-833 STSKLKSIV
+833 HNTKLKSIV

-852 LAMPRNMRGVTPAQE
+852 LAMPREMRGVTPAQE

-872 LERRGY
+872 LESRGY

-893 VNNVLQGS
+893 INNVLQG

>member
-26 PYQSMSGFYGMAR
+26 PYQSSTGLYGMAK
-39 QLHKEGLSDKEIA
+39 QLKSQGMSDKEIA

-59 RDYKSAYSN
+59 REYKSAYSN
-68 AKNEVRAANRAQALR
+68 AKNEARAANRAEALR

-95 ERMGVNESTV
+95 KRMGVNESTV
-105 RSWLDDDIAERSSIS
+105 RSWMDEDIAERSSIS
-120 KNTAKALKNA
+120 KNTAKALKSA

-151 TALDNAVKML
+151 TALDNAIKML
-161 KDEGYTIHYIQ
+161 KDEGYTVHYIQ

-207 GFHSEDNGR
+207 GFHSEDKGR

-327 TIKGEHDLI
+327 TIKGERDLI

-343 DKDGKRKQS
+343 DKNGKRQQS

-476 PRLKVNNKVPEAKKT
+476 PRLKVNNKVPDAKKT

-533 SLEGLKDFDPQR
+533 PLDGLKDFDPQR

-645 VRKEIT
+645 VRKELT
-651 NKKYMTDDEKKR
+651 NTKYMTDDEKKR
-663 YSKGEKIYRDTGET
+663 YSKGEKIYRETGET

-725 ANKARSESR
+725 ANKARAESR
-734 STEYI
+734 STDYI
-739 PYSKEANKKYK
+739 PYSKEAHVKYK
-750 AQVDSLNSKLNIA
+750 DQVDSLNSKLNIA

-774 LIANAKVKNIYSANP
+774 LIANAKVKNVYAANP

-833 STSKLKSIV
+833 STNKLKSIV

-852 LAMPRNMRGVTPAQE
+852 LAMPREMRGVTPAQE

-872 LERRGY
+872 LESRGY

-893 VNNVLQGS
+893 INNVLQG